1 MRRRQRIVDSLE
13 KLYAEAFSAAQDQ
26 EDSAEME
33 RLDFEFQRDQL
44 WFEVLL
50 DLRDTL
56 LTANQPDEEDEPSL
70 LERAQKIRNLT
81 RKIPRLK

>member
-13 KLYAEAFSAAQDQ
+13 KLYAEAFSTAQDR

-56 LTANQPDEEDEPSL
+56 LTANEPDEEDEPSL